1 MNDSTDRNRFY
12 LNLLKASERT
22 KGTSLLSKEDQKG
35 YEDALRSDTSFR
47 SSKLDKKKK
56 EAKAKAKAKADAE
69 AKAKA
74 DALEKEKNEAAV
86 YKVDQKRGNQAPIK
100 VKQYAIL

>member
-1 MNDSTDRNRFY
+1 MDDSTDRNRFY
-12 LNLLKASERT
+12 LNLLRASERT
-22 KGTSLLSKEDQKG
+22 KGTSILSKEDQKG

-74 DALEKEKNEAAV
+74 DALKKEMEEAEV
-86 YKVDQKRGNQAPIK
+86 FKVDQKRGNQVTK
-100 VKQYAIL
+100 RS

>member
-22 KGTSLLSKEDQKG
+22 KGTSLLSKEEQKG
-35 YEDALRSDTSFR
+35 YEDALRSDTSYR

-56 EAKAKAKAKADAE
+56 EAKADAE

-74 DALEKEKNEAAV
+74 DALKKEMKEAAV
-86 YKVDQKRGNQAPIK
+86 YKKQKSRGNQVTK
-100 VKQYAIL
+100 RD